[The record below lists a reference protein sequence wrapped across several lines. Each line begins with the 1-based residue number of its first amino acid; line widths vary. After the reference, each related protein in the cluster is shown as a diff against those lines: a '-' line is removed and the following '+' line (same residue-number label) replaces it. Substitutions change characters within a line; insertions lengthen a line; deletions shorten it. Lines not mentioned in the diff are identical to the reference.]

1 MSHKKL
7 LNFKQMKKDKTM
19 SQFTFVLVKQLLRFL
34 AFFFVGYR
42 YKDKYKIKKDE
53 PVLVLSN
60 HQTDFDSLIVN
71 LSFNRLL
78 CAVAT
83 DNLFKKDFFGWL
95 IRKFGSIPKRKGGV
109 DLNSTVLMLKA
120 IRGKRSVVLFPEGN
134 RSYAEFQ
141 YYVTPEIAR
150 LVKSMK
156 VTLVLFNLHGGNG
169 TRPRFMRKKRH
180 GKFNGEIKLVLK
192 YDEYKDM
199 PDNELYQLIIENI
212 KVFDS
217 ESGELYKS
225 KIRGEYLERMFFVCP
240 SCQKTQTLY
249 SKRQFITC
257 QNCGFQA
264 EFTEDLHLISNKSD
278 IAYTRLL
285 DWYNYQIKWVKNFQ
299 NPANQTIFTDQ
310 NVRLVTAETNEKSH
324 LVAKG
329 NMSLNNDVLKI
340 GDLEF
345 DLKRI
350 EVSSPVSGTK
360 LLFTYD
366 KKAYEAKGSE
376 RFNPLKYVLMF
387 NKLDTYMHQ
396 KNIDKYFTLEEVGK

>member
-1 MSHKKL
+1 
-7 LNFKQMKKDKTM
+7 MKKDKTM

-95 IRKFGSIPKRKGGV
+95 IRKFGGIPKRKGV
-109 DLNSTVLMLKA
+109 ADLNSTLLMLKA
-120 IRGKRSVVLFPEGN
+120 IRGNRSVVLFPEGN

-141 YYVTPEIAR
+141 YYITPDIAR

-156 VTLVLFNLHGGNG
+156 ATLVLFNLHGGNG
-169 TRPRFMRKKRH
+169 TRPRFMRKTRK
-180 GKFNGEIKLVLK
+180 GKFYGEIKKVVK
-192 YDEYKDM
+192 YDEYKDV
-199 PDNELYQLIIENI
+199 PDEELSELISENL

-225 KIRGEYLERMFFVCP
+225 PIRGEYLERMFFVCP
-240 SCQKTQTLY
+240 SCQKTQALY
-249 SKRQFITC
+249 SKKEFITC
-257 QNCGFQA
+257 QNCGFQV
-264 EFTEDLHLISNKSD
+264 EFTEDLHIKTNNSD
-278 IAYTRLL
+278 INYTRLL
-285 DWYNYQIKWVKNFQ
+285 DWYNYQINWCKGFE
-299 NPANQTIFTDQ
+299 NPDNKTIFVDQ
-310 NVRLVTAETNEKSH
+310 DVRLVTAEAYEKSR
-324 LVAKG
+324 LIVKG
-329 NMSLNNDVLKI
+329 EMSLNNETLKI
-340 GDLEF
+340 GELEF
-345 DLKRI
+345 DLKKI

-366 KKAYEAKGSE
+366 KKAYELRGND

-387 NKLDTYMHQ
+387 NKLDTTMHQ
-396 KNIDKYFTLEEVGK
+396 KNIDKYFRLEEVGK